1 MGDSVMLRTIDSFMK
16 PKVHQLP
23 LDATVYQAA
32 RLMTQKSC
40 AAVVVSAKGRLEGI
54 FTSGDLVKRVA
65 AAKRDP
71 AKTKLVDVMTRQP
84 ETVKPSTRAIDAL
97 RMMQDGRYRHLPVID
112 RDHIVGIV
120 SRRDFFGQE
129 QVIVEDED
137 RLSETMR

>member
-1 MGDSVMLRTIDSFMK
+1 MLRTIESFMK

-32 RLMTQKSC
+32 RLMTQKNC

-129 QVIVEDED
+129 QVIVEEED

>member
-1 MGDSVMLRTIDSFMK
+1 MLRTIESFMK

-32 RLMTQKSC
+32 RLMTQKNC

>member
-1 MGDSVMLRTIDSFMK
+1 MGDFVMLRTIESFMK

-23 LDATVYQAA
+23 PDATVYQAA
-32 RLMTQKSC
+32 HLMTQKNC

-71 AKTKLVDVMTRQP
+71 AKTKLADVMTSQP
-84 ETVKPSTRAIDAL
+84 ETVKPGTLAIDAL

>member
-1 MGDSVMLRTIDSFMK
+1 MLRTIESFMK

-32 RLMTQKSC
+32 RLMTQKNC

-97 RMMQDGRYRHLPVID
+97 RMMRDGRYRHLPVID

-129 QVIVEDED
+129 QVIVEEED

>member
-1 MGDSVMLRTIDSFMK
+1 MLRTIESFMK

-32 RLMTQKSC
+32 RLMTQKNC

-97 RMMQDGRYRHLPVID
+97 RMMQDVRYRHLPVID

-129 QVIVEDED
+129 QVIVEEED

>member
-1 MGDSVMLRTIDSFMK
+1 MLRTIESFMK

-32 RLMTQKSC
+32 RLMTQKNC

-97 RMMQDGRYRHLPVID
+97 RMMQDGRYRHLPVVD

-129 QVIVEDED
+129 QVIVEEED